1 MTTAGPTAAVVT
13 FLVAGGAITVLAFAG
28 ASLVALGQ
36 ESVAQRVAAA
46 APTMKRWGGAVLVIV
61 GLWLAAT
68 GIFAESFAGLFSV

>member
-1 MTTAGPTAAVVT
+1 MTTAGPLAAVVA
-13 FLVAGGAITVLAFAG
+13 FLVAGGAITVLAFGAG
-28 ASLVALGQ
+28 SLVALGQ

-68 GIFAESFAGLFSV
+68 GVFAQAFARLFPV